1 MKRQIRFGVFETNSS
16 SVHSLTIVTPEEF
29 EKFKAG
35 DLIMFYEELMTKE
48 QALEKAL
55 KSPWRT
61 GATIESLE
69 DDGELKTFDDYSNE
83 YETYEKSYT
92 TKSGDEIV
100 AFGYYGHD

>member
-16 SVHSLTIVTPEEF
+16 SVHSLTIVTAEEF

-35 DLIMFYEELMTKE
+35 DLIMFDKELMTKA
-48 QALEKAL
+48 QALEKAK
-55 KSPWRT
+55 KSQWYED
-61 GATIESLE
+61 ATIESLE
-69 DDGELKTFDDYSNE
+69 DDGELKTFDDYSDE